1 MRRGFQLVLILLLVF
16 AAGASC
22 SPIQQFTGVEGE
34 SQETG
39 HEQGIDV
46 HITLE
51 NTTLGQQLE
60 SGEVT
65 IDQLDITE
73 EETQGEI
80 IQVLVV
86 NQSDEEQVVEIPA
99 GMVFT
104 PEDSD
109 EQDLMVLDSVVV
121 TLEPE
126 EEIVLSPYVVCIDAG
141 AAVPSSG
148 STYQL
153 GYLESDDLLTFAQ
166 CVDQESN
173 GSLTQDDIG
182 LQFAV
187 WAIASGGNIF
197 EDPEF
202 TEVEDGA
209 LSGTLG
215 ELEIMAGMM
224 EEMVSLFGEE
234 WLQRCNITLGE

>member
-1 MRRGFQLVLILLLVF
+1 MRRGLQLLLILLLVF
-16 AAGASC
+16 AVGSSC
-22 SPIQQFTGVEGE
+22 SPIQKFAGIEGE
-34 SQETG
+34 SQETS

-46 HITLE
+46 DISLD
-51 NTTLGQQLE
+51 NTPLGKQLKT
-60 SGEVT
+60 GEVT

-80 IQVLVV
+80 IQVQVT
-86 NQSDEEQVVEIPA
+86 NQTEEEQVVEIPA
-99 GMVFT
+99 GLVFS

-109 EQDLMVLDSVVV
+109 EQDLMVLDAVVV

-126 EEIVLSPYVVCIDAG
+126 ETLILTPYVVCIDAG

-148 STYQL
+148 SSYEV
-153 GYLESDDLLTFAQ
+153 GYLESDDLLRFAQ

-187 WAIASGGNIF
+187 WAIASGGNIL

-202 TEVEDGA
+202 TEEEDGA
-209 LSGTLG
+209 LSGTLD
-215 ELEIMAGMM
+215 ELEIMVGMM
-224 EEMVSLFGEE
+224 GEMISLFGEE
-234 WLQRCNITLGE
+234 WLQRCDITPGE